1 MTQSPVV
8 REPSP
13 GPGPARRSGL
23 VYPGLAVP
31 FALLVTCF
39 AAWGSAANLTDVLV
53 GVFRHIFSM
62 SNFQSALVQ
71 FAYYGAYFSLAI
83 PAALINKRFGYKTG
97 VLTGLGLATVGGLL
111 FIPASLLLQYGFF
124 LIALFVLAAGLSI
137 LETSAN
143 PFVIAMGPEA
153 SATQRLNLAQAFN
166 PVGAN
171 IGVLLGAV
179 LILPNITPESEKA
192 SMTSEQLARA
202 QESDLSLVL
211 KPYTGIALVL
221 LLIWILIALKKI
233 DVPDEHADFGVHERE
248 ERRGG
253 ALGRLWHNRHY
264 RYGVVAQFLNVGA
277 QVCTWTFTIQYAQDV
292 VGVPTRYSGWYLQ
305 ASLILFLIARFV
317 MVYLLGIFRPTKL
330 LFAMA
335 ALGVVLCLVA
345 VFAQSMVGLI
355 AVVGI
360 SVSLSL
366 MFPTIYGVA
375 LQGMGK
381 DTKFGAAGLVMA
393 ILGGA
398 LMPLVHGKVMDTFGA
413 NFAYIVPLLCLGGVA
428 CYALFDLRTARHEG
442 PLVAEGAA
450 H

>member
-1 MTQSPVV
+1 MARPSVIQP
-8 REPSP
+8 EPNV
-13 GPGPARRSGL
+13 GGRRKTGL
-23 VYPGLAVP
+23 VYPGLTVP
-31 FALLVTCF
+31 FILVVTCF

-83 PAALINKRFGYKTG
+83 PAALINKRYGYKAG

-111 FIPASLLLQYGFF
+111 FIPASMLLAYGFF
-124 LIALFVLAAGLSI
+124 LVALFVLAAGLSI

-143 PFVIAMGPEA
+143 PFVIAMGPEI

-179 LILPNITPESEKA
+179 LILPRITPESEKA
-192 SMTSEQLARA
+192 GMTAGQLQQA
-202 QESDLSLVL
+202 QEQDLSLVL
-211 KPYTGIALVL
+211 KPYTGIACAL
-221 LLIWILIALKKI
+221 LLIWLLIAFRKI
-233 DVPDEHADFGVHERE
+233 SVPDEHAHFGLE

-253 ALGRLWHNRHY
+253 AFGRLWHNRHY
-264 RYGVVAQFLNVGA
+264 RYGVAAQFLNVGA

-292 VGVPTRYSGWYLQ
+292 VGVGTGNSGWFLQ
-305 ASLILFLIARFV
+305 ASLILFLISRFV
-317 MVYLLGIFRPTKL
+317 MVYLLGIIRPTKL
-330 LFAMA
+330 LFAMGM
-335 ALGVVLCLVA
+335 LGVVLALVA
-345 VFAQSMVGLI
+345 VFSPNIVGLI

-375 LQGMGK
+375 LRGLGP

-398 LMPLVHGKVMDTFGA
+398 LLPMVHGKLMDVLGA
-413 NFAYIVPLLCLGGVA
+413 APAFIVPAVCLAAVA
-428 CYALFDLRTARHEG
+428 GYALFDLRSDRHSG
-442 PLVAEGAA
+442 PLVTEGAV